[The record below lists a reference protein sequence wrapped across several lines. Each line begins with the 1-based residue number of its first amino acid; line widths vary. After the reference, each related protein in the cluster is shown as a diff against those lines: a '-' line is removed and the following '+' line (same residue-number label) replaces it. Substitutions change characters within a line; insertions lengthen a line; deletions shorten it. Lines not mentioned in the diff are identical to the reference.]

1 MKYLFVIYVELDC
14 LLKKT
19 IACDNNSE
27 KSSTAKEYDHEASG
41 YSIFTL
47 MRQNI
52 SQNIIDAKTVQKDFV
67 RTYKNMQQNNQK

>member
-1 MKYLFVIYVELDC
+1 MKHPFVIYVELDC

-19 IACDNNSE
+19 IACHNNSE

-52 SQNIIDAKTVQKDFV
+52 S
-67 RTYKNMQQNNQK
+67 